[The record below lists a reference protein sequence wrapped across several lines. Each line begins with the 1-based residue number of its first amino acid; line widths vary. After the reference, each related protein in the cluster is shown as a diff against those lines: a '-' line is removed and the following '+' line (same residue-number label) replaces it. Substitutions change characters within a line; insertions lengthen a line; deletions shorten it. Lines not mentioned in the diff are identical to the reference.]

1 MLFRS
6 CLPLLSLLSAERIG
20 RVFVKQGQLYGQG
33 TIYSTAIMAWSFLDP
48 MLREEQAAA
57 YPLAMAQRVVHQ
69 TEAGGAVTNFGH
81 GPQLSRARD
90 SLLLGAVLVRIG
102 SRHQRQRPA
111 TNVRGVVVKLEP
123 KHLQTAEGGTRTHT
137 RGEPN
142 WILNPAR
149 LPVPPLRPLK
159 AGGIMGWTRRSV
171 KPVRVVEHVRSH
183 SNIVC
188 CQFGSECGTGRRD
201 SSGFRAGD
209 RGNPPSVL
217 GNNFTN
223 YCNPLKLA
231 AGHGQLHLYY

>member
-1 MLFRS
+1 MSVNHPGGESEALRERHCRAGLRARNVAIRFS
-6 CLPLLSLLSAERIG
+6 GGSGGVFWLCPNCLPFLSLLSAERIG
-20 RVFVKQGQLYGQG
+20 RVFSKQGQLYGQG

-159 AGGIMGWTRRSV
+159 AGGIMG
-171 KPVRVVEHVRSH
+171 
-183 SNIVC
+183 
-188 CQFGSECGTGRRD
+188 
-201 SSGFRAGD
+201 
-209 RGNPPSVL
+209 
-217 GNNFTN
+217 
-223 YCNPLKLA
+223 
-231 AGHGQLHLYY
+231 